1 QMLGRDAALAQHAQV
16 PMAVLPFV
24 MHRINRVLLAL
35 QPVAVELAEHDLAKA
50 ILPRE
55 EFPARQAGR
64 GLWPGIG
71 FDADLRFEIG
81 LRVRDVV
88 VRLLEAIAFSIEMP
102 AVIRAAQSAIFDV
115 AVREIGAAMRTM
127 PVEQAVM
134 AALILIER
142 QILTHQPNRL

>member
-1 QMLGRDAALAQHAQV
+1 
-16 PMAVLPFV
+16 
-24 MHRINRVLLAL
+24 
-35 QPVAVELAEHDLAKA
+35 
-50 ILPRE
+50 
-55 EFPARQAGR
+55 
-64 GLWPGIG
+64 G

-142 QILTHQPNRL
+142 QILTHQPHRLGRLLIEFAGARDWPPI